1 MTRRRWG
8 PWAYMWPLWLL
19 LFVLGGAATV
29 TYLAYR
35 NQEGSRFSL
44 WYVCVYDERRC
55 SRSSATVAQCYPARR
70 GQWSSDVGL
79 LKVCVVKMMLEN
91 PGAIKHALFLF
102 AMFAVQLVAIAAKI
116 DGNRRGC
123 RECTVCLAAVLT
135 ACAWFC
141 STFTGWPLPWSVS
154 LVPVALG
161 LLSLACMPCF
171 GWVFGQGGARVAF
184 FFVYVVRALR
194 GRMMGGL
201 RAGDMAL
208 LTIALYRASLWWA
221 LSSRRS

>member
-1 MTRRRWG
+1 
-8 PWAYMWPLWLL
+8 
-19 LFVLGGAATV
+19 
-29 TYLAYR
+29 
-35 NQEGSRFSL
+35 
-44 WYVCVYDERRC
+44 
-55 SRSSATVAQCYPARR
+55 
-70 GQWSSDVGL
+70 
-79 LKVCVVKMMLEN
+79 MMLEN

-141 STFTGWPLPWSVS
+141 PTFTGWPLPWSVS

-194 GRMMGGL
+194 GRMMGGCAL
-201 RAGDMAL
+201 VTWHCSRSHSIVPVCGGPCHRDDRDDRAALGWPWVNAAAGASPGDCPGL
-208 LTIALYRASLWWA
+208 VRAYACSA
-221 LSSRRS
+221 AAAVGC